1 MEYYDRWKSRKNA
14 QLNTEEQSEEG
25 FYVEETKLEIYEK
38 LEQLR
43 NNKPKAPSLIIKWKK
58 SIKLLEKELA

>member
-14 QLNTEEQSEEG
+14 QLNAEEQSEEG

-58 SIKLLEKELA
+58 SIKLLEKELE